1 MQRRTFNSLLIASAA
16 AMAAGLGGV
25 GAQAAELTRI
35 TIGTNPAGT
44 LYNTMGAAF
53 ANVLQ
58 EKLGIPSIARPFAGS
73 SVYLPQLQRGEITM
87 GINSAL
93 DLEAAFNGEAPYD
106 QKMDKLRGVILM
118 WRAPYAYITKA
129 DSGIKSVED
138 MKGKRV
144 VTAFR
149 AIASFYRFN
158 QAILATGGLTEKDVD
173 AVTMTSVPDSIRAV
187 VEGQVDA
194 APVALGIPALRQADA
209 SVSGGIRVVA
219 IGKQEDK
226 LNTLLG
232 ISAFTINPSPV
243 NAGVREPTRVARFDV
258 YLNTSTAMD
267 DDGAYKIAK
276 TLHESWTKL
285 QTDLPALKSLAAKD
299 LVPANNPHPYH
310 PGAVKYFKEAGLW
323 TEANQKQQDAVLK

>member
-1 MQRRTFNSLLIASAA
+1 MKRRTFNTLMIASAA
-16 AMAAGLGGV
+16 AAAAGV
-25 GAQAAELTRI
+25 GAGSATAAELDRI

-87 GINSAL
+87 GVNSAL
-93 DLEAAFNGEAPYD
+93 DLEAAYNGQEPYD
-106 QKMDKLRGVILM
+106 QKMNKLRGEILM

-129 DSGIKSVED
+129 NSGIKSVED
-138 MKGKRV
+138 LKGKRV

-158 QAILATGGLTEKDVD
+158 QAILATGGLTEKDVQ

-209 SVSGGIRVVA
+209 GVSGGIRVVA

-226 LNTLLG
+226 LGVLLG
-232 ISAFTINPSPV
+232 IGGFTINPSPV
-243 NAGVREPTRVARFDV
+243 NAGVLEPTRVARFDV
-258 YLNTSTAMD
+258 YLNSSTAID

-276 TLHESWTKL
+276 TLHENWTKL
-285 QTDLPALKSLAAKD
+285 QTDLPALKSLAAKE
-299 LVPANNPHPYH
+299 LAPANNPHPYH

-323 TEANQKQQDAVLK
+323 TAENQKQQDAVLK

>member
-58 EKLGIPSIARPFAGS
+58 DKLGIPSIARPFAGS

-118 WRAPYAYITKA
+118 WRAPYAYITRA

-243 NAGVREPTRVARFDV
+243 NAGVLEPTRVARFDV
-258 YLNTSTAMD
+258 YLNSSAAMD
-267 DDGAYKIAK
+267 DDGAYK
-276 TLHESWTKL
+276 
-285 QTDLPALKSLAAKD
+285 
-299 LVPANNPHPYH
+299 
-310 PGAVKYFKEAGLW
+310 
-323 TEANQKQQDAVLK
+323 